1 MRKSG
6 VVVVVVLVFDCC
18 LDLSFLFLYC
28 FYRRL
33 IFCFYPK
40 NFLDFWWFYLSVAF
54 LTFLAFIDD
63 IWYFAYTCVCLR
75 FSYVNRRGGGVV
87 YSGNS
92 FLSVSMLFLL
102 VREESV
108 LWLPW

>member
-54 LTFLAFIDD
+54 LTCLLMTSGILRTRAFVYAFLTSIVEVGVWFIPG
-63 IWYFAYTCVCLR
+63 IR
-75 FSYVNRRGGGVV
+75 FFPSRC
-87 YSGNS
+87 S
-92 FLSVSMLFLL
+92 FY
-102 VREESV
+102 
-108 LWLPW
+108 W